1 MTIAINQLIFI
12 AAGGAIG
19 AVFRF
24 LVSNGIHSFMSR
36 DFPFGTLTVN
46 VIGSFVMGMS
56 YVMLI
61 ERLNVSPEWRAFIV
75 VGLLGAFTT
84 FSTFSIET
92 LVLIQNNELSKAML
106 NVLLSVV
113 LCVMGSWIGLILGR
127 QL

>member
-1 MTIAINQLIFI
+1 MTIAFNQLWFI

-36 DFPFGTLTVN
+36 DFPYGTLTVN
-46 VIGSFVMGMS
+46 IVGSFIMGLS
-56 YVMLI
+56 YILLI
-61 ERLNVSPEWRAFIV
+61 ERLSLSAEWRALII

-92 LVLIQNNELSKAML
+92 LVLIENSELTKAVV
-106 NVLLSVV
+106 NVLASVV
-113 LCVMGSWIGLILGR
+113 LCIMGSWIGIIIGR

>member
-1 MTIAINQLIFI
+1 MTIAFNQLIFI

-19 AVFRF
+19 AVLRF
-24 LVSNGIHSFMSR
+24 IVSNGIHSVVNR
-36 DFPFGTLTVN
+36 DFPYGTLTVN
-46 VIGSFVMGMS
+46 VIGSFVMGIS

-61 ERLNVSPEWRAFIV
+61 ERLNISPEWRAFIV

-92 LVLIQNNELSKAML
+92 LLLIQNSELSKAML
-106 NVLLSVV
+106 NVLLSVI
-113 LCVMGSWIGLILGR
+113 LCVLGSWIGLILGR

>member
-1 MTIAINQLIFI
+1 MTIAFNQLIFI
-12 AAGGAIG
+12 AAGGALG

-24 LVSNGIHSFMSR
+24 LVSNGIHSFMGR
-36 DFPFGTLTVN
+36 NFPYGTLTVN
-46 VIGSFVMGMS
+46 VMGSFVMGLS

-61 ERLNVSPEWRAFIV
+61 ERLNISAEWRAFIV

-92 LVLIQNNELSKAML
+92 LMLIQNNELSKAML

>member
-24 LVSNGIHSFMSR
+24 LVSNAIHGFMSR
-36 DFPFGTLTVN
+36 AFAYGTLTVN
-46 VIGSFVMGMS
+46 VLGSFVMGLS

-61 ERLNVSPEWRAFIV
+61 ERLRISPEWRALII

-84 FSTFSIET
+84 FSTFSMET
-92 LVLIQNNELSKAML
+92 LVLIENSEISKALL
-106 NVLLSVV
+106 NVFLSVL
-113 LCVMGSWIGLILGR
+113 LCIMGSWIGLILGR

>member
-1 MTIAINQLIFI
+1 MTIAFNQLMFI

-36 DFPFGTLTVN
+36 DFPYGTLTVN
-46 VIGSFVMGMS
+46 VIGSFVMGIS

-61 ERLNVSPEWRAFIV
+61 ERLNISPEWRAFII

-92 LVLIQNNELSKAML
+92 LVLIENGELSKALL
-106 NVLLSVV
+106 NVLLSVL

>member
-1 MTIAINQLIFI
+1 MTIAFNQLTFI

-19 AVFRF
+19 AVLRF

-36 DFPFGTLTVN
+36 DFPYGTLTVN
-46 VIGSFVMGMS
+46 VIGSFIMGLS

-61 ERLNVSPEWRAFIV
+61 ERLNLSPEWRAFIV

-92 LVLIQNNELSKAML
+92 LLLIQSSELSKALL
-106 NVLLSVV
+106 NVILSVV

>member
-1 MTIAINQLIFI
+1 MTLALNQLIFI
-12 AAGGAIG
+12 AAGGAVG

-24 LVSNGIHSFMSR
+24 LVSNGIHSFMGR
-36 DFPFGTLTVN
+36 GFPYGTLTVN
-46 VIGSFVMGMS
+46 VMGSFVMGIS

-92 LVLIQNNELSKAML
+92 LVLIQNSELSKAML
-106 NVLLSVV
+106 NVLLSVL

>member
-1 MTIAINQLIFI
+1 MTLAINQLLFI

-24 LVSNGIHSFMSR
+24 LMSNGIHSFMGR
-36 DFPFGTLTVN
+36 DFPYGTLTVN
-46 VIGSFVMGMS
+46 VIGSFVMGIS

-61 ERLNVSPEWRAFIV
+61 ERLDVSPEWRAFIV

-92 LVLIQNNELSKAML
+92 LVLIENSELSKAAV
-106 NVLLSVV
+106 NVFLSII
-113 LCVMGSWIGLILGR
+113 LCIMGSWIGLLIGR
-127 QL
+127 QI

>member
-1 MTIAINQLIFI
+1 MTLAINQLIFI

-24 LVSNGIHSFMSR
+24 LVSNGIHSFMGR
-36 DFPFGTLTVN
+36 GFPYGTLTVN
-46 VIGSFVMGMS
+46 VMGSFVMGLS

-92 LVLIQNNELSKAML
+92 LVLIQNSELSKAML

-113 LCVMGSWIGLILGR
+113 LCLMGSWIGLILGR